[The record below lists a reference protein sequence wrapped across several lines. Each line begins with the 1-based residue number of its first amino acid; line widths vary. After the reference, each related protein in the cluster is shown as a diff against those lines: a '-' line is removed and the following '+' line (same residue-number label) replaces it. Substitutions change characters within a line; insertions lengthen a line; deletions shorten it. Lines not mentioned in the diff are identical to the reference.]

1 METNPVHFKVDS
13 ETVNDLAR
21 VVDALTKYLQW
32 LIEKKDLEAVNKL
45 SPIVKRMND
54 LMLAILEGNIP
65 EIGGAIDAINQTGDE
80 INERLA
86 QATTPE
92 ELDQLS
98 NEVDT
103 EMQKVHEVMDKG
115 LAEISKR
122 EETAKKETKH

>member
-1 METNPVHFKVDS
+1 MENDPVLFQVDS

-45 SPIVKRMND
+45 SPIVKRMSD
-54 LMLAILEGNIP
+54 LMLAILEGNNP

-98 NEVDT
+98 NEVDK

-122 EETAKKETKH
+122 EETAKKEKKH

>member
-1 METNPVHFKVDS
+1 MANDPVLFQVDS

-54 LMLAILEGNIP
+54 LMLGILEGNIP
-65 EIGGAIDAINQTGDE
+65 GIDGPIDAINRMGDE

-86 QATTPE
+86 QVTTPE
-92 ELDQLS
+92 ELAQLS
-98 NEVDT
+98 SEADRVWEKVQ
-103 EMQKVHEVMDKG
+103 EMMYKE

-122 EETAKKETKH
+122 GETTKKETKH